1 MTQIVNV
8 ANAVDIPDLL
18 GGELME
24 ALKAELTRV
33 VQNIADPNTM
43 AAHKRTISMQMD
55 LMPNVQRDY
64 VDVLIKVRSS
74 CNAHNPAKRASLLL
88 SIAPGRE
95 GVLHVSVTEHSHQ
108 QQSLFEP
115 APESRYPTP
124 LSNG

>member
-1 MTQIVNV
+1 MDQIVNV
-8 ANAVDIPDLL
+8 ANAIDIPDLV

-24 ALKAELTRV
+24 KLKAELSRV
-33 VQNIADPNTM
+33 IQNISDPNTV
-43 AAHKRTISMQMD
+43 AAQKRIIDMRME

-64 VDVLIKVRSS
+64 VDVLIKLKSS
-74 CNAHNPAKRASLLL
+74 CNAHNPNMRASLLL
-88 SIAPGRE
+88 SIAPGRD

-115 APESRYPTP
+115 APKNSLPSP